1 MNGAIWWAAAATA
14 VGTFLI
20 RMLPLY
26 VMQRCMS
33 RVSDIERER
42 QLPEWPGVLAP
53 LMIAALLGLSL
64 PPHPSSALGWS
75 SMVVGSLATL
85 CLWYKTRTLGLP
97 VAAGVAAYTLM
108 LFIGS

>member
-1 MNGAIWWAAAATA
+1 MNSAIWWAAVATA
-14 VGTFLI
+14 VGTLLI

-26 VMQRCMS
+26 LVQWRLS
-33 RVSDIERER
+33 RAFDIERER
-42 QLPEWPGVLAP
+42 PLPAWPGVLAP

-64 PPHPSSALGWS
+64 APQPGSALGWS
-75 SMVVGSLATL
+75 STVVGSIATL

-108 LFIGS
+108 LLIGS